1 MENKEITDVST
12 STLENNKLIADFMEH
27 SIKDSNG
34 IHKEVDYNYNT
45 SWDWLM
51 PVVEKC
57 KERQIFGSQGL
68 INNIDKRLLQVD
80 LLATYGNVI
89 SFIEFYNIK
98 KSI

>member
-1 MENKEITDVST
+1 METNQII
-12 STLENNKLIADFMEH
+12 ENNKLIAKFMNYA
-27 SIKDSNG
+27 NG
-34 IHKEVDYNYNT
+34 RRLTDDLLKTLYN
-45 SWDWLM
+45 DWNSLM

-98 KSI
+98 SI